1 MKYKRKTSATFEDT
15 IIKKKCRIL
24 ENGIEIF
31 IPLLKF
37 DEPLFKTFNN
47 NIWWLNLTDV
57 NISNNNIDLLPRKLG
72 ALHCLRRLDVSHNCL
87 KWRDGWSWL
96 KEARI
101 KRTLRFLD
109 MSNNSLF
116 ELSEFIWN
124 LTALEELNISHN
136 FLGHLPQGIKK
147 RPVQNLRTL
156 DLSHNLLKYLP
167 IEINRLKLQTI
178 NISMNPFFV
187 RDEENWQGAV
197 MFSSLSQLA
206 AKILRLYCRYVFFST
221 CYVL

>member
-1 MKYKRKTSATFEDT
+1 
-15 IIKKKCRIL
+15 
-24 ENGIEIF
+24 
-31 IPLLKF
+31 
-37 DEPLFKTFNN
+37 
-47 NIWWLNLTDV
+47 
-57 NISNNNIDLLPRKLG
+57 
-72 ALHCLRRLDVSHNCL
+72 
-87 KWRDGWSWL
+87 
-96 KEARI
+96 
-101 KRTLRFLD
+101 

-206 AKILRLYCRYVFFST
+206 AKILRLYCRDVTKRRF
-221 CYVL
+221 V